1 MKVQRKVWSTSG
13 PTADSEHGSIEVEI
27 ILKYRPGTSGTYI
40 FSGPAASRPYRAPQ
54 VIKEVMAIIEL
65 KKPEA
70 ITWTSLRQQIA
81 TISQVYEMIR

>member
-1 MKVQRKVWSTSG
+1 MTRVEFREKFG
-13 PTADSEHGSIEVEI
+13 PRVALLLTLNIEI
-27 ILKYRPGTSGTYI
+27 ILKYRPGTSGTYT

-70 ITWTSLRQQIA
+70 ITCTSLRQHLQLCPKS
-81 TISQVYEMIR
+81 TE